1 MSDMLN
7 IGRSALLSYQTALS
21 TVSHNIANANTEGYT
36 RERTNLAPLPAQQT
50 SAGPVGSGV
59 YVSSVSRV
67 SDSFLKG
74 QLLNDSSASGRISEF
89 QQFTSQV
96 DGWLS
101 DANTGLATPLQG
113 FFDAMNGVSANPTSP
128 AARQALL
135 QKTQQLTSSLN
146 GMQSQFDGLDTEVLS
161 SMSSTVNEINNYTSQ
176 IAKLNVQI
184 LQLQSQAATGQA
196 PNDLLDQRDQ
206 LLQNLAGDI
215 GITTTTETNGSI
227 DVFTASGQPL
237 VLNAVANSLSLT
249 TDTYGNNGN
258 IVLNSGGGQKS
269 DITAWVSGGKLGGL
283 MDFRREVLNPAID
296 QIGRMS
302 VALAD
307 AINTQQQAGMDL
319 YGQLGGPL
327 FTTPNVP
334 VAGSS
339 ANTGGASVAATV
351 SDPNQLG
358 TGDYVLA
365 LTAGGWTLTDQ
376 ATGTQVPLAGA
387 GTVASPLTGAGLQI
401 VLSGAAANVGD
412 KFLLQPTRYAAGQID
427 TIISD
432 PAKIAAALPVQT
444 SPSRANTGTEAI
456 SNLQIVDPTDPNLL
470 TTVQIQFP
478 TATTYTING
487 GAPQAYTSGGT
498 ISVNGWSLQ
507 ISGTPGIN
515 DTFTVKANVAGS
527 SDNGNALIMAGIA
540 SQNII
545 GNSTETLAG
554 ANSALV
560 SGVGAQAQQATAQLN
575 AQTALTNQDTAARN
589 SISGV
594 NLDEEA
600 AALTQ
605 FQQAYQASA
614 QVISVA
620 NSLFQTLM
628 AAIQH

>member
-1 MSDMLN
+1 
-7 IGRSALLSYQTALS
+7 
-21 TVSHNIANANTEGYT
+21 
-36 RERTNLAPLPAQQT
+36 
-50 SAGPVGSGV
+50 
-59 YVSSVSRV
+59 
-67 SDSFLKG
+67 
-74 QLLNDSSASGRISEF
+74 
-89 QQFTSQV
+89 
-96 DGWLS
+96 
-101 DANTGLATPLQG
+101 
-113 FFDAMNGVSANPTSP
+113 
-128 AARQALL
+128 
-135 QKTQQLTSSLN
+135 
-146 GMQSQFDGLDTEVLS
+146 
-161 SMSSTVNEINNYTSQ
+161 
-176 IAKLNVQI
+176 
-184 LQLQSQAATGQA
+184 
-196 PNDLLDQRDQ
+196 
-206 LLQNLAGDI
+206 
-215 GITTTTETNGSI
+215 
-227 DVFTASGQPL
+227 
-237 VLNAVANSLSLT
+237 
-249 TDTYGNNGN
+249 
-258 IVLNSGGGQKS
+258 
-269 DITAWVSGGKLGGL
+269 
-283 MDFRREVLNPAID
+283 
-296 QIGRMS
+296 
-302 VALAD
+302 
-307 AINTQQQAGMDL
+307 
-319 YGQLGGPL
+319 L
-327 FTTPNVP
+327 FATPNVP

-339 ANTGGASVAATV
+339 ANTGGASVSATV

-401 VLSGAAANVGD
+401 VLGGAAANVGD
-412 KFLLQPTRYAAGQID
+412 KFLIQPTRYAAGQVD

-432 PAKIAAALPVQT
+432 PAKIAAALPVQIA
-444 SPSRANTGTEAI
+444 PSRANTGTESA

-487 GAPQAYTSGGT
+487 GPPQAYTSGGT

-540 SQNII
+540 GRNII